1 MESSPDFIKKVQRL
15 HTTVTLEPYT
25 IVTNQGKHPR
35 LYGFPF
41 RKGIYNKM
49 KLYDENNDLH
59 SVNEP
64 EQNNTN
70 TTPAERPETD
80 QTAPAQNMTQN
91 PAGEEQNDRTQAQ
104 SPAENAA
111 RTDAPQNQ
119 PSGSYSYTREN
130 IPENSYRTPS
140 APPQNPYSQTGYG
153 QQSYGGTNPQNSRPE
168 NGQYRQNPYGYN
180 PYSQQNGQPGGYSN
194 NSQNAGQ
201 NNNGYQNGSYGN
213 PGGQNPYGAYQN
225 QNGAGYNPVQDG
237 GRISYTPDKKTAGK
251 ARKNGGKKAA
261 VAVACCCGLL
271 LSTGFGFLGAVI
283 ANRMFPAERQ
293 GEELVV
299 DTEGN
304 VVNETM
310 NAAVFYKS
318 VENLSTST
326 EENGGDLTLAQV
338 SAMVSD
344 TVVEITTEFVNTSS
358 WFQYVSTCAGS
369 GVILSQDGYVITNN
383 HVICGDDGTTPADTI
398 TVRLTN
404 GEEYKAEL
412 IGTDSDSDIAV
423 LKIEAAGLTPA
434 VCGNSD
440 NLVVG
445 EAVLAVGNPL
455 GELGGT
461 QTEGIISALD
471 REIDVNGTT
480 MTLLQ
485 TSAAVNHGN
494 SGGELFNMR
503 GELIGVVNAK
513 SSGTGIEGLG
523 FAIPI
528 NDALNVSE
536 QLLEYGYV
544 RGKVAIGVS
553 FYECTDALEARYY
566 GLPGYGVY
574 VMELTKGYNENVLQI
589 LDRIISIDGK
599 EISTFSDISSIV
611 KEHSV
616 GDVLKFQISRDG
628 QIMEV
633 DVTCYEK
640 VPAGIGEV
648 EFEEN

>member
-1 MESSPDFIKKVQRL
+1 
-15 HTTVTLEPYT
+15 
-25 IVTNQGKHPR
+25 
-35 LYGFPF
+35 
-41 RKGIYNKM
+41 M
-49 KLYDENNDLH
+49 KLYDENNEMH
-59 SVNEP
+59 SVNEQ
-64 EQNNTN
+64 EQNENRSETSH
-70 TTPAERPETD
+70 PAEEQNVPANQQEQNTSAGEH
-80 QTAPAQNMTQN
+80 QNTPAPAQDSAPAA
-91 PAGEEQNDRTQAQ
+91 PAGQNGSAQ
-104 SPAENAA
+104 TP
-111 RTDAPQNQ
+111 

-130 IPENSYRTPS
+130 IPDPSWRAPS
-140 APPQNPYSQTGYG
+140 AQPQNPYSQNGYS
-153 QQSYGGTNPQNSRPE
+153 QPQNGYNPYGSTAQQGGQNDPR
-168 NGQYRQNPYGYN
+168 NGQYRQDSP
-180 PYSQQNGQPGGYSN
+180 SQNGSQNGQPYGYSGN
-194 NSQNAGQ
+194 PYGGNPYAGQ
-201 NNNGYQNGSYGN
+201 NGSQNGGQNQSPYGN
-213 PGGQNPYGAYQN
+213 PGSQPPYQSYNRN
-225 QNGAGYNPVQDG
+225 QPGYNPVQEGD
-237 GRISYTPDKKTAGK
+237 RISYAPDRQKRK
-251 ARKNGGKKAA
+251 AKKNGGKKAA

-283 ANRMFPAERQ
+283 ANRVFPSSVPSDEI
-293 GEELVV
+293 VV

-304 VVNETM
+304 VVNDNM
-310 NAAVFYKS
+310 NTAVFYKS
-318 VENLSTST
+318 VDNITTST
-326 EENGGDLTLAQV
+326 AENGGDLTLAQV

-344 TVVEITTEFVNTSS
+344 TVVEITTEFVNTSR
-358 WFQYVSTCAGS
+358 WFQYVSTGAGS

-404 GEEYKAEL
+404 GDEYEAKL
-412 IGTDSDSDIAV
+412 IGTDADSDIAI
-423 LKIEAAGLTPA
+423 LKIEATGLTPA
-434 VCGNSD
+434 ICGNSD
-440 NLVVG
+440 SLVVG

-485 TSAAVNHGN
+485 TSAAVNPGN
-494 SGGELFNMR
+494 SGGALFNMR

-528 NDALNVSE
+528 NNALNVSE
-536 QLLEYGYV
+536 QLMEYGYV

-553 FYECTDALEARYY
+553 FYECTDAFEARYY

-574 VMELTKGYNENVLQI
+574 VMELSKGYNENALKV

-599 EISTFSDISSIV
+599 EISTFSDITSIV
-611 KEHSV
+611 KSHSV
-616 GDVLKFQISRDG
+616 GDVLKFQVSRDG
-628 QIMEV
+628 KIVEV

-640 VPAGIGEV
+640 VPTSIGEV

>member
-1 MESSPDFIKKVQRL
+1 MI
-15 HTTVTLEPYT
+15 
-25 IVTNQGKHPR
+25 
-35 LYGFPF
+35 
-41 RKGIYNKM
+41 M
-49 KLYDENNDLH
+49 KLYDENNEMP

-64 EQNNTN
+64 EQNENTPSEN
-70 TTPAERPETD
+70 KEVSQTPAVQPVD
-80 QTAPAQNMTQN
+80 KPAVQNTAAAQNTEQ
-91 PAGEEQNDRTQAQ
+91 PAR
-104 SPAENAA
+104 PAEADSA
-111 RTDAPQNQ
+111 QAPRSDAQQTP
-119 PSGSYSYTREN
+119 PTGSYSYTREN
-130 IPENSYRTPS
+130 IPENTYRPDPARNGS
-140 APPQNPYSQTGYG
+140 PYGQDQNGYSQPNPNGNNPYGNPNGQYAGQNQNPQYGNPQPRQNSYGYPPYNNPYDRQPHQNPGYG
-153 QQSYGGTNPQNSRPE
+153 QPYGSYNQQN
-168 NGQYRQNPYGYN
+168 NGYN
-180 PYSQQNGQPGGYSN
+180 PM
-194 NSQNAGQ
+194 
-201 NNNGYQNGSYGN
+201 
-213 PGGQNPYGAYQN
+213 
-225 QNGAGYNPVQDG
+225 QDG
-237 GRISYTPDKKTAGK
+237 DRISYTPEKKKVKK
-251 ARKNGGKKAA
+251 AKKGNGKKAA

-283 ANRMFPAERQ
+283 ANRMFPTA

-304 VVNETM
+304 VVNTAPM
-310 NAAVFYKS
+310 NTAVFYKS

-326 EENGGDLTLAQV
+326 AENGGDLTLAQV
-338 SAMVSD
+338 SALVGD

-358 WFQYVSTCAGS
+358 WFQYVSTGAGS
-369 GVILSQDGYVITNN
+369 GVILSTDGYVITNN
-383 HVICGDDGTTPADTI
+383 HVICGDDGVTPADTI

-412 IGTDSDSDIAV
+412 IGTDADSDIAI
-423 LKIEAAGLTPA
+423 LKIEAENLSPA

-440 NLVVG
+440 KLVVG

-485 TSAAVNHGN
+485 TSAAVNPGN
-494 SGGELFNMR
+494 SGGALFNMR

-536 QLLEYGYV
+536 QLMEYGYV
-544 RGKVAIGVS
+544 RGKVHIGVG

-566 GLPGYGVY
+566 GLPGYGIY
-574 VMELTKGYNENVLQI
+574 VTNLTEGYNDNVLKI
-589 LDRIISIDGK
+589 RDRVISIDGK
-599 EISTFSDISSIV
+599 EISTFSDISTIV
-611 KEHSV
+611 KSHSV

-628 QIMEV
+628 QLMEV

-640 VPAGIGEV
+640 VPAGFGEV
-648 EFEEN
+648 QFEEN

>member
-1 MESSPDFIKKVQRL
+1 
-15 HTTVTLEPYT
+15 
-25 IVTNQGKHPR
+25 
-35 LYGFPF
+35 
-41 RKGIYNKM
+41 M
-49 KLYDENNDLH
+49 KLYDENNEMH

-64 EQNNTN
+64 EQNAAEKEADNNQVQTG
-70 TTPAERPETD
+70 TVDKADTPAAENTPAAEPTENKPAD
-80 QTAPAQNMTQN
+80 TAEANVAPAGQNTSASQN
-91 PAGEEQNDRTQAQ
+91 
-104 SPAENAA
+104 
-111 RTDAPQNQ
+111 
-119 PSGSYSYTREN
+119 PSGSYSYTRDN
-130 IPENSYRTPS
+130 IPDNTYRPAQNTGYNPYTQNSQD
-140 APPQNPYSQTGYG
+140 QNPG
-153 QQSYGGTNPQNSRPE
+153 
-168 NGQYRQNPYGYN
+168 GQYRQNPYGYN
-180 PYSQQNGQPGGYSN
+180 PYGQQNS
-194 NSQNAGQ
+194 
-201 NNNGYQNGSYGN
+201 GYQNSGYS
-213 PGGQNPYGAYQN
+213 QNT
-225 QNGAGYNPVQDG
+225 QNGYTQPGYNPVQDG
-237 GRISYTPDKKTAGK
+237 GRISYAPDKKA
-251 ARKNGGKKAA
+251 ARKAKRKGNGRKAA

-283 ANRMFPAERQ
+283 ANRVFPAAAPA
-293 GEELVV
+293 EELVV

-304 VVNETM
+304 VVNENLKT
-310 NAAVFYKS
+310 AVFYKS
-318 VENLSTST
+318 VENIVSSTAA
-326 EENGGDLTLAQV
+326 NGGDLTLPQI

-344 TVVEITTEFVNTSS
+344 TVVEITTEFLNTSR
-358 WFQYVSTCAGS
+358 WFQYVSTGAGS
-369 GVILSQDGYVITNN
+369 GVILSQDGYIVTNN

-412 IGTDSDSDIAV
+412 IGTDADSDIAI
-423 LKIEAAGLTPA
+423 LKIDATGLTPA
-434 VCGNSD
+434 ICGNSD

-471 REIDVNGTT
+471 REIDVNGVS
-480 MTLLQ
+480 MTLMQ
-485 TSAAVNHGN
+485 TSAAVNPGN
-494 SGGELFNMR
+494 SGGALFNMR

-536 QLLEYGYV
+536 QLMEYGYV

-574 VMELTKGYNENVLQI
+574 VMELSKGYNENALKV
-589 LDRIISIDGK
+589 LDRVISIDGQ
-599 EISTFSDISSIV
+599 EISSFNDISTIV
-611 KEHSV
+611 KKHSV

-628 QIMEV
+628 KIMEV

-640 VPAGIGEV
+640 IPAGMGEV

>member
-1 MESSPDFIKKVQRL
+1 EKTAQNDTNTHAADNRAEVTGQNTAANNTPDEKPASSDADAGSSP
-15 HTTVTLEPYT
+15 
-25 IVTNQGKHPR
+25 
-35 LYGFPF
+35 
-41 RKGIYNKM
+41 
-49 KLYDENNDLH
+49 
-59 SVNEP
+59 
-64 EQNNTN
+64 
-70 TTPAERPETD
+70 A
-80 QTAPAQNMTQN
+80 AP
-91 PAGEEQNDRTQAQ
+91 QAQ
-104 SPAENAA
+104 P
-111 RTDAPQNQ
+111 T
-119 PSGSYSYTREN
+119 GSYSYTREN
-130 IPENSYRTPS
+130 IPENVYRPAQPGQNPGYNPYMQNGQTS
-140 APPQNPYSQTGYG
+140 GGQYGQNPYG
-153 QQSYGGTNPQNSRPE
+153 QQNSQPNAPFSQNSQN
-168 NGQYRQNPYGYN
+168 NGQYGAPNGGFQNNPYAQHNQNPYGY
-180 PYSQQNGQPGGYSN
+180 QQTNGGQPGYDPTGYS
-194 NSQNAGQ
+194 
-201 NNNGYQNGSYGN
+201 
-213 PGGQNPYGAYQN
+213 
-225 QNGAGYNPVQDG
+225 PVQDG
-237 GRISYTPDKKTAGK
+237 SRISYAPDKKAAKK
-251 ARKNGGKKAA
+251 AKKGSGKKAA

-283 ANRMFPAERQ
+283 AGRLLPSSAPA
-293 GEELVV
+293 EELVV

-304 VVNETM
+304 VVNDTM
-310 NAAVFYKS
+310 KTAVFYKS

-326 EENGGDLTLAQV
+326 GENGGDLTLAQV
-338 SAMVSD
+338 SAMVGD
-344 TVVEITTEFVNTSS
+344 TVVEITTEFVNTSN
-358 WFQYVSTCAGS
+358 WFQYVSTGAGS

-383 HVICGDDGTTPADTI
+383 HVICGDDGVTPADTI

-404 GEEYKAEL
+404 GDEYKAEL

-423 LKIEAAGLTPA
+423 LKIDAQGLTPA

-471 REIDVNGTT
+471 REIDVNGVS

-485 TSAAVNHGN
+485 TSAAVNPGN
-494 SGGELFNMR
+494 SGGALFNMR

-536 QLLEYGYV
+536 QLMEYGYV

-574 VMELTKGYNENVLQI
+574 VMELSKGYNENVLQV
-589 LDRIISIDGK
+589 LDRIISIDGE
-599 EISTFSDISSIV
+599 EISSFSDISSII
-611 KEHSV
+611 KSHSV
-616 GDVLKFQISRDG
+616 GDVLKFQISRNG
-628 QIMEV
+628 KIMEV

-640 VPAGIGEV
+640 VPAGMGEV